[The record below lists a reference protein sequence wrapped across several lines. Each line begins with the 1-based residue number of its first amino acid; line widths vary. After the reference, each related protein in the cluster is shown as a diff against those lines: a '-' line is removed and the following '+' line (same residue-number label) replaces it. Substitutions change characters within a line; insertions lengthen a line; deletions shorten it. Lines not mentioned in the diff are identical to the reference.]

1 MYLPDVNDVGLLGV
15 QDEHHEV
22 GVSLEIIWPLVLRIS
37 GKRFIRA
44 KKHVIKAVVKVQRQL
59 ALVLLSSS
67 TPVRIRIA
75 IASWMQNVT

>member
-1 MYLPDVNDVGLLGV
+1 MKLFGLLYCGYLEKGLSV
-15 QDEHHEV
+15 Q
-22 GVSLEIIWPLVLRIS
+22 
-37 GKRFIRA
+37 

-75 IASWMQNVT
+75 IASWMQMLPNSVGLLREVPK